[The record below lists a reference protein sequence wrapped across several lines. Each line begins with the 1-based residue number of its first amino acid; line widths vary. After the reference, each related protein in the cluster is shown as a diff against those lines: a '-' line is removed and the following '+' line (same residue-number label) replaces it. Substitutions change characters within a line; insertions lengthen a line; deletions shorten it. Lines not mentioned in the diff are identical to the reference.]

1 MFFGAIQLFLM
12 TTPMTDL
19 AKLNEF
25 DFEAERCRIINS
37 YLDGLTLDQR
47 KLALLQQ
54 FKLER
59 LRDKSTP
66 EEFLSSLLVSLRENI
81 ENLDDQVLALK
92 HLIEPKI

>member
-1 MFFGAIQLFLM
+1 MFFGAIQSFLM
-12 TTPMTDL
+12 TTPMINL

-37 YLDGLTLDQR
+37 YLDGLTPDQR
-47 KLALLQQ
+47 KLALSQQ
-54 FKLER
+54 LELEL

-66 EEFLSSLLVSLRENI
+66 EEFLSSLLASLRENI

-92 HLIEPKI
+92 HLYEPKI